1 MNITLAQAHQ
11 IFSNLDELIV
21 LFSAEGEYKEII
33 SSGTDNDK
41 DEFRGLLGKKLDGV
55 LSAGAAELFN
65 SRIQEC
71 ISINAPVD
79 FEYQVAGMLNVSP
92 EVSSETSNTKY
103 YKSRLIPV
111 ADGSDTYVIWIAYDI
126 TQFKK
131 LETNYKDCSI
141 EDPVTGI
148 YNRRFF
154 FKELNSFYQRFQR
167 GSNSYSVIMINLDHS
182 EKLSDTYGI
191 EVTEGMMSSFVT
203 VIKNALRTT
212 DLFASTGDE
221 DFIILLPDT
230 PSNGAAQMAE
240 RVRSAIENNI
250 FELDGEQLSM
260 TASFG
265 CSEVAEADSSYDNVI
280 NRAEIALYQAKH
292 NGGNC
297 VNRLNYENWKK

>member
-1 MNITLAQAHQ
+1 MHITLDQAHQ
-11 IFSNLDELIV
+11 VLSNLDELIV
-21 LFSAEGEYKEII
+21 LFSAEGEYKEVI
-33 SSGTDNDK
+33 SAGIEHDK
-41 DEFRGLLGKKLDGV
+41 EEFRGLIGKKLDGT
-55 LSAGAAELFN
+55 LAEKAAELFK
-65 SRIQEC
+65 SKIQEC
-71 ISINAPVD
+71 INSNESVN
-79 FEYQVAGMLNVSP
+79 FEYQIAGVLNIAP
-92 EVSSETSNTKY
+92 EISSETTNTKY
-103 YKSRLIPV
+103 YKSKLIPV
-111 ADGSDTYVIWIAYDI
+111 SDGGESSVIWIAYDM

-131 LETNYKDCSI
+131 LETNYNECSV

-191 EVTEGMMSSFVT
+191 EVTEGMMGSFIT
-203 VIKNALRTT
+203 MIKNALRST

-240 RVRSAIENNI
+240 RVRGAIENNI

-292 NGGNC
+292 KGGNC